1 MPAKSAAAAR
11 LAELRALR
19 ASGKTRIS
27 TYEVEDA
34 ENVYDEVDD
43 EGYKKIVRG
52 RLDQDD
58 FVVGDAGE
66 GYADDGREDWQAE
79 RHEYYTEE
87 SESDAELPQRG
98 KGSECGSTGK
108 PCAST
113 DHLYSQAKARTAPRA
128 ATQDRRRHWQIFQ
141 RQPSHR
147 THEVKG
153 KHST

>member
-1 MPAKSAAAAR
+1 MPTKGAASR

-19 ASGKTRIS
+19 ASGKTRLS

-43 EGYKKIVRG
+43 EGYKKIVRS

-79 RHEYYTEE
+79 HDYASE
-87 SESDAELPQRG
+87 SETDGEAPQRG
-98 KGSECGSTGK
+98 KGTKRKREHDKEQQKRIDEGIGK
-108 PCAST
+108 YFSANPAT
-113 DHLYSQAKARTAPRA
+113 IPAKPKVCDVHHGFLSNAY
-128 ATQDRRRHWQIFQ
+128 
-141 RQPSHR
+141 
-147 THEVKG
+147 
-153 KHST
+153 

>member
-1 MPAKSAAAAR
+1 MPIKAAAAAR

-27 TYEVEDA
+27 TYEVQDV

-43 EGYKKIVRG
+43 EGYKKIVRK

-87 SESDAELPQRG
+87 SESDGELPQRA
-98 KGSECGSTGK
+98 KGSQSST
-108 PCAST
+108 SIEWYIDT
-113 DHLYSQAKARTAPRA
+113 DDL
-128 ATQDRRRHWQIFQ
+128 W
-141 RQPSHR
+141 QPSASDK
-147 THEVKG
+147 TI
-153 KHST
+153 

>member
-1 MPAKSAAAAR
+1 MPAKANVAAR

-27 TYEVEDA
+27 TYEVDEA

-43 EGYKKIVRG
+43 EGYKKIVRS

-79 RHEYYTEE
+79 RDEYYTED
-87 SESDAELPQRG
+87 SESDTELPQRG
-98 KGSECGSTGK
+98 KGST
-108 PCAST
+108 
-113 DHLYSQAKARTAPRA
+113 
-128 ATQDRRRHWQIFQ
+128 
-141 RQPSHR
+141 
-147 THEVKG
+147 
-153 KHST
+153 